1 VPGRIEFLGKH
12 TDYAGGRSLVCA
24 TEQGISVTARE
35 LAEPVLRIS
44 DLVSGQRAELA
55 LRPDLEIPRGEWV
68 AYPATVV
75 RRFARDF
82 GALST
87 GLDLGFSSDLPQDA
101 GLSSSGALIVS
112 VALALA
118 DANLLR
124 ERAAWRD
131 ALPDREALAGYLGAV
146 ENGRGFGPFA
156 ADGGVGTQGGSQDHT
171 AILCSHPGKLLQY
184 GWLPVRFE
192 REVPF
197 PPGYLL
203 AVAVSGVEAAKT
215 RKAMSLYN
223 RLAEDAAELLRVWQE
238 YSKRED
244 PTLFAA
250 LSSAADAWTRL
261 AGWLDRH
268 DRRDDLLARLKQ
280 FSEECFEII
289 PSVADALAHGDLA
302 VLGGLVDRS
311 QAGAEAG
318 LRNQVPE
325 TIHLQRSARALGAVA
340 ASAFGAGFGGSVWAM
355 VRQDLSTAFLQDWQ
369 DGYRTVFP
377 AHSQSA
383 RFLMTTVG
391 SPAVQVPD
399 QRNESVMSRRS
410 MIAVTGLVL
419 AGARAAPLHRSQSG
433 SQAAGGSDPWL
444 EIDAGALRHNAE
456 ALSRLAGGRPILAV
470 LKNNAYGLGLET
482 AGPLFDAMPQVWGFG
497 VVRPGEAIALRA
509 AQVRKPIL
517 LMGPASEQEAEE
529 LVRRDVRLTP
539 CTLADGERLVRLAA
553 RVGRP
558 VDVHLYVDTG
568 MHRMG
573 LPHAQVLSWL
583 EPSALRKAIRVE
595 GAFTE
600 LVEDQEFDREQAT
613 RLVRLAEA
621 GRSRGVPFGHLHAA
635 SSDAVLRPT
644 PETFLDLIRPG
655 LALYGGYPTAESL
668 TRAELRPGY
677 RLKARVIRLDFLEA
691 GEGVSYHRRYK
702 ADRPGWIATLG
713 IGHVDGYPSGAVKG
727 CEVLIGAR
735 TYPVV
740 GTVSA
745 SHTVVALGA
754 ETAVAVGEEAVLVGP
769 DRPALHPNVVAE
781 RSGWSEYNM
790 FMHLNPGLTKRV
802 R

>member
-1 VPGRIEFLGKH
+1 MPGRIEFLGKH

-35 LAEPVLRIS
+35 ITEPVLRIS
-44 DLVSGQRAELA
+44 DLVSGQRAELP

-87 GLDLGFSSDLPQDA
+87 GLDLGFSSDLPPDA

-118 DANLLR
+118 DANRLQ
-124 ERAAWRD
+124 ERTAWRS

-146 ENGRGFGPFA
+146 ENGRGFGSFP

-184 GWLPVRFE
+184 GWIPVRFE

-223 RLAEDAAELLRVWQE
+223 RLAEDAAELLRVWRE
-238 YSKRED
+238 HSKRDD

-250 LSSAADAWTRL
+250 LASAADARARL

-289 PSVADALAHGDLA
+289 PAVADALAERNIAG
-302 VLGGLVDRS
+302 LGALVDRS

-318 LRNQVPE
+318 LQNQVAE
-325 TIHLQRSARALGAVA
+325 TIHLQRSARELGAVA

-355 VRQDLSTAFLQDWQ
+355 VPQDLAPGFLQAWQ
-369 DGYRTVFP
+369 VSYRSAFP
-377 AHSQSA
+377 SRAESA
-383 RFLMTTVG
+383 RFLMTTIG
-391 SPAVQVPD
+391 SPAESVPD
-399 QRNESVMSRRS
+399 QGNESGMSRRS
-410 MIAVTGLVL
+410 MIAVTGLFL
-419 AGARAAPLHRSQSG
+419 AGTRAAPLHRLQSG
-433 SQAAGGSDPWL
+433 SHGAGGSDPWL
-444 EIDAGALRHNAE
+444 EIDAAALRHNAE
-456 ALSRLAGGRPILAV
+456 VLSRLAGGRPILAV

-497 VVRPGEAIALRA
+497 VVRPSEAIALRA
-509 AQVRKPIL
+509 ARVRKPIV
-517 LMGPASEQEAEE
+517 LMGPASDQEAEE
-529 LVRRDVRLTP
+529 LVRRSVRLAPYTM
-539 CTLADGERLVRLAA
+539 ADGERLVRLAA

-573 LPHAQVLSWL
+573 LPHAQVLPWL
-583 EPSALRKAIRVE
+583 EPSPLRQAIRVE

-600 LVEDQEFDREQAT
+600 LVEDQEFDREQAA
-613 RLVRLAEA
+613 RLTRLAEA
-621 GRSRGVPFGHLHAA
+621 GRSRGVPLGRLHAA

-655 LALYGGYPTAESL
+655 LALYGGYPTAESFN
-668 TRAELRPGY
+668 RAELRPGY

-691 GEGVSYHRRYK
+691 GEGVSYHHRYR

-727 CEVLIGAR
+727 CEVLIGGR

-754 ETAVAVGEEAVLVGP
+754 EPAVKVGDEAVLVGA

-790 FMHLNPGLTKRV
+790 FMHLNPGLMKQV